1 MMIGNNGM
9 IEGGVGGRSIMS
21 LLVSIVLIKLKA
33 LSLTLSQI
41 SEKWIQFSENIFFLF
56 SSAAL
61 SFTFIEIIHLHVGGR
76 ETLLICF

>member
-33 LSLTLSQI
+33 LSLTLILLQEMDS
-41 SEKWIQFSENIFFLF
+41 IF
-56 SSAAL
+56 
-61 SFTFIEIIHLHVGGR
+61 
-76 ETLLICF
+76 